1 MQKIWPHC
9 FMLLLIF
16 FFKETCSKF
25 LFYFFL
31 NFVLVFIVMDGSLA
45 LFFFDLA
52 IFESLFQGKY
62 LGQILT

>member
-1 MQKIWPHC
+1 
-9 FMLLLIF
+9 
-16 FFKETCSKF
+16 
-25 LFYFFL
+25 
-31 NFVLVFIVMDGSLA
+31 MDESLA